1 MTSLTLKDAAL
12 GLSINQQTWAASGT
26 VEMNS
31 AEGYTTNLLA
41 IAEPDTVE
49 IAYCNTQHDPSE
61 IPSSA
66 WTVCD
71 GAIPITIAETPADRY
86 YTYIRFRSEV
96 GRIIIKVDYAAVV
109 VDDTYTYNESADHK
123 LRVYSDGSFAIDSAL
138 NAGSDI
144 SDYIDTAGTI
154 ATADGVYVVSGES
167 VKAHTVDE
175 SQYITLVY
183 GIPSGDIENF
193 PSAPAAT
200 AAEFVLGT
208 WAYSSTHV
216 VTPSGSVDNN
226 IARALVKVTP
236 GTAYHISCHP
246 EYQIQIYVCTSDM
259 ISTAGTGRWVQEY
272 RHTPSEGNIYMAIK
286 CRRVDKAIMADA
298 EIASLSSKIMWVV
311 ESQEVN
317 VKYAYSIGEAD
328 PVTIS
333 GQIDYL
339 ERNGGYAVCNLTI
352 PAPETTPEDVTVYT
366 YFGGTAAENLIATI
380 KFDDLAIIEPT
391 PSGSDSGS

>member
-31 AEGYTTNLLA
+31 TEGYTTNLLV

-109 VDDTYTYNESADHK
+109 VDDTYTYNESPDHK
-123 LRVYSDGSFAIDSAL
+123 IRVYSAGEYVVNNALSNTHNINEYIQTAGTVTLTEGIYTVSGEEAKIDA
-138 NAGSDI
+138 NNRIHIVYGIDI
-144 SDYIDTAGTI
+144 SD
-154 ATADGVYVVSGES
+154 
-167 VKAHTVDE
+167 
-175 SQYITLVY
+175 
-183 GIPSGDIENF
+183 IPDF
-193 PSAPAAT
+193 PSIPYAT
-200 AAEFVLGT
+200 PQEYVAGRWSWSDHQVSPITSDKHCRVLL
-208 WAYSSTHV
+208 
-216 VTPSGSVDNN
+216 P
-226 IARALVKVTP
+226 VTP
-236 GTAYHISCHP
+236 GVTYNISCSSS
-246 EYQIQIYVCTSDM
+246 YRL
-259 ISTAGTGRWVQEY
+259 TGY
-272 RHTPSEGNIYMAIK
+272 L
-286 CRRVDKAIMADA
+286 ADA
-298 EIASLSSKIMWVV
+298 DMYTPQSEDSWALNKTYTPIEGQVYLAVTVRRMDGENMTTDDISGMSAAVQLVSSDPADYIKISAAFSV
-311 ESQEVN
+311 
-317 VKYAYSIGEAD
+317 GD
-328 PVTIS
+328 PVVLPTNFV
-333 GQIDYL
+333 YFA
-339 ERNGGYAVCNLTI
+339 RNGRYAVMNWYGEITAADY
-352 PAPETTPEDVTVYT
+352 PQDVTVYT

>member
-12 GLSINQQTWAASGT
+12 GLSIDQQTWAASGT

-41 IAEPDTVE
+41 NAEPDTVE
-49 IAYCNTQHDPSE
+49 IAYCNTQYDPSE

-96 GRIIIKVDYAAVV
+96 GRIIIKVDYAAVI
-109 VDDTYTYNESADHK
+109 VDDTYSYNESADHK
-123 LRVYSDGSFAIDSAL
+123 IRVYSDGSFAIDSAL

-154 ATADGVYVVSGES
+154 TIADGVYVVSGES
-167 VKAHTVDE
+167 VKTHTVDE
-175 SQYITLVY
+175 SQYLTLVY
-183 GIPSGDIENF
+183 GIPSGDIDNF
-193 PSAPAAT
+193 PTAPAAT
-200 AAEFVLGT
+200 AAEYVRGS
-208 WAYSSTHV
+208 WSYNRSTHDV
-216 VTPSGSVDNN
+216 AAIDGDGT
-226 IARALVKVTP
+226 IARSIKRVIP
-236 GTAYHISCHP
+236 GKTYHLSCHP
-246 EYQIQIYVCTSDM
+246 DYQIQVYICTADMKGSSTTWQEDYRYTPAEGYIYL
-259 ISTAGTGRWVQEY
+259 
-272 RHTPSEGNIYMAIK
+272 AIK
-286 CRRVDKAIMADA
+286 CRRIDKAVPTDA
-298 EIASLSSKIMWVV
+298 EIATLSSKIMWVV
-311 ESQEVN
+311 EYQAVN

-328 PVTIS
+328 PIPLDSQV
-333 GQIDYL
+333 DYL

-366 YFGGTAAENLIATI
+366 YFGGTAAENLIATV
-380 KFDDLAIIEPT
+380 KFADLAIIEPT
-391 PSGSDSGS
+391 PSGS